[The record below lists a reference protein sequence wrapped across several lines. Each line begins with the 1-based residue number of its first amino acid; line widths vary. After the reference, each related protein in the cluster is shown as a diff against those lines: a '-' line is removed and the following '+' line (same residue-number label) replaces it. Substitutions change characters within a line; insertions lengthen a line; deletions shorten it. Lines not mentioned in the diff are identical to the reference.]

1 MVDHMD
7 RRTPRRLAS
16 VASGAMAVCAFLAV
30 SMAPAFAQVP
40 EPGDLV
46 EEVAG
51 DVGAITDGAGD
62 GVADAVEQ
70 VTGDVGD
77 AVGGDAGQTTKDLG
91 SSAGDIV
98 RESTGTAGDLVGDT
112 GSAVDDALDGLVGGS
127 VQPLP
132 NAGKPNVGNGDGRGR
147 FETGSSISPRLPES
161 GAPGFGTDLAT
172 VGGAQAAGSTSDD
185 SIGTDD
191 GVGSTILES
200 LGGITFPLALV
211 AIVAAFLAI
220 QGRIDSADPKLSIAI
235 LDPEDET
242 LSFQ

>member
-1 MVDHMD
+1 
-7 RRTPRRLAS
+7 
-16 VASGAMAVCAFLAV
+16 
-30 SMAPAFAQVP
+30 MAPASAQVP

-46 EEVAG
+46 EDVAG
-51 DVGAITDGAGD
+51 DVEAITGGAGD

-98 RESTGTAGDLVGDT
+98 RDSTGTAGDLVGDAGT
-112 GSAVDDALDGLVGGS
+112 AANDALDGLVGGS

-132 NAGKPNVGNGDGRGR
+132 DPGAPRVGNGDGRGR
-147 FETGSSISPRLPES
+147 FQTDASTPPQFPQSVPGS
-161 GAPGFGTDLAT
+161 GTDLAPA
-172 VGGAQAAGSTSDD
+172 GGAPATGSTTSDD
-185 SIGTDD
+185 SIGTTD
-191 GVGSTILES
+191 GFGSTILES
-200 LGGITFPLALV
+200 LGGITFPLALI